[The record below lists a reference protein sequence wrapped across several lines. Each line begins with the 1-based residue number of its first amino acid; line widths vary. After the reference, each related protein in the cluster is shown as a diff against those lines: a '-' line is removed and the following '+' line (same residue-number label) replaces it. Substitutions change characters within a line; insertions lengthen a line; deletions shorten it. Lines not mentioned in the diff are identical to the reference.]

1 MMKVPNI
8 DYSLCTGCGGCAEAF
23 PQFFELRDEKAWVIN
38 AGKFVLEE
46 NKGVLTICPYY
57 AISIVEA

>member
-1 MMKVPNI
+1 MQVPNI

-23 PQFFELRDEKAWVIN
+23 PQLFEIREERAWVTNPAHYSSGLRD
-38 AGKFVLEE
+38 
-46 NKGVLTICPYY
+46 GVMTICPYY